1 MGLFKGNFHFSFLTG
16 KCREG
21 KTKPR
26 EKKLLLENHT
36 GLVNFTHSIH
46 VNPTQVKQRVL
57 HVCLNPAREAD
68 LSLHGNTNESKSTDF
83 RNASEA
89 IGASHVA

>member
-1 MGLFKGNFHFSFLTG
+1 MFSIVFSNIRNRFQQKKKHESGSAQLVGLFKGNFHSSFLTG

-26 EKKLLLENHT
+26 EKKLLFENHT

-46 VNPTQVKQRVL
+46 VNPTQVKPRVL
-57 HVCLNPAREAD
+57 HACFNPA
-68 LSLHGNTNESKSTDF
+68 
-83 RNASEA
+83 
-89 IGASHVA
+89 